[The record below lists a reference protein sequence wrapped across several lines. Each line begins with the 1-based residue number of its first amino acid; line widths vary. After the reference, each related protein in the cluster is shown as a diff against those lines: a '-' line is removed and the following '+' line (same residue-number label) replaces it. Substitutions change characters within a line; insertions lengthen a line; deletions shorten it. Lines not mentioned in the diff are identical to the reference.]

1 MRRGLALG
9 AAVAVLAACGSA
21 TDSGS
26 AGSGP
31 TEVPPASAT
40 VPSST
45 AVVAT
50 TTTAVSP
57 ETLSTAAIAG
67 PAALT
72 VLGADGQVRWE
83 APPIAGFVS
92 ATQAAIGDGVVLAAT
107 ICDGPVAVRAWDLD
121 SGAPLWSAVL
131 PDSQA
136 GGASLAVTDGVAL
149 ATAAGG
155 TWAFDDRTGVPR
167 QGWSPAPPATDA
179 TTIPPGYG
187 SPAGVPLVT
196 AAGVTVTSP
205 GCPTPGTD

>member
-1 MRRGLALG
+1 MLG
-9 AAVAVLAACGSA
+9 AAVVLLAACGSSAVEGSTGTSPSASPTVVSPA
-21 TDSGS
+21 TTGVS
-26 AGSGP
+26 P
-31 TEVPPASAT
+31 TTGGEMSAT
-40 VPSST
+40 TVVP
-45 AVVAT
+45 
-50 TTTAVSP
+50 P
-57 ETLSTAAIAG
+57 ETLGTAAIAG

-72 VLGADGQVRWE
+72 VLGPDGQVRWE

-92 ATQAAIGDGVVLAAT
+92 ATQAAIGDRVVLAAT

-149 ATAAGG
+149 ATTAGG
-155 TWAFDDRTGVPR
+155 TWAFDGRSGAPR

-179 TTIPPGYG
+179 TTAPAGYG
-187 SPAGVPLVT
+187 NLSGAPLVT

-205 GCPTPGTD
+205 GCPAPGTD